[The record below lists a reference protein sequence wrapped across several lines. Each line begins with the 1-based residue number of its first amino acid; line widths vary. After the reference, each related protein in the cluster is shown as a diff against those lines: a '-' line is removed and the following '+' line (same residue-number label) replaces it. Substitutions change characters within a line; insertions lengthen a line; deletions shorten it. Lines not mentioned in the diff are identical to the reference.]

1 MVSLAE
7 PEINWLRTDEPS
19 DVVASVRHALRLL
32 DFVEG
37 DRLVWKWVILAAHS
51 ALQGAMVCHLSGT
64 AQLGC
69 LSSKC
74 AAAWLAWWR
83 DATKSGSKAD
93 RKPRNYMAKPDDL
106 FERLYTTDKRIEQG
120 CGGILEI
127 SVSQKAS
134 FKTLNAFRNK
144 FMHFTPTSW
153 SIEISGLPQI
163 IGDIFDIIAQIA
175 SDGWP
180 FRHLESKNRDE
191 LSALLARIKGRLV
204 ALESKIQSEAQS

>member
-1 MVSLAE
+1 MKKNLVLVS
-7 PEINWLRTDEPS
+7 
-19 DVVASVRHALRLL
+19 
-32 DFVEG
+32 F
-37 DRLVWKWVILAAHS
+37 VILAFCLATN
-51 ALQGAMVCHLSGT
+51 GGF
-64 AQLGC
+64 AQNKTTPVTKEEVLTF
-69 LSSKC
+69 LK
-74 AAAWLAWWR
+74 
-83 DATKSGSKAD
+83 TKS
-93 RKPRNYMAKPDDL
+93 
-106 FERLYTTDKRIEQG
+106 DKRIEQG